1 MVHTKSFLIP
11 LFNSL
16 SRPPIIF
23 YFFMKT
29 HGININN
36 NNNNHNNNNNN
47 NNHFTI
53 VITIKILLKMLYH
66 FFQKC
71 NESFFSTESGTSSSQ
86 SKLFAIWTRPREQYI
101 MIISYDNIICTPCIC
116 HSFCHFFVIFI
127 STESRT
133 SSSQPKLLAIWTRP
147 QEQYIMIMSYNN
159 IICATNFVYMCWNNA
174 KVRTLI

>member
-16 SRPPIIF
+16 LRPPIIF

-101 MIISYDNIICTPCIC
+101 MIISYDNIICTPCMHI
-116 HSFCHFFVIFI
+116 HHFNPYIGHFNLLIATLFVI
-127 STESRT
+127 S
-133 SSSQPKLLAIWTRP
+133 LLFSFP
-147 QEQYIMIMSYNN
+147 QNLEPHHPNPNCLPSEPGLKSN
-159 IICATNFVYMCWNNA
+159 ILWLCPI
-174 KVRTLI
+174 II